1 MNMSKSRD
9 IQAKMPSPKVIFYAF
24 WLVTV
29 KVLNSYVAGKV
40 YMQKKENRMLNIFYG
55 DMKEAVYNTAAY
67 FKYDYEDDWIVDPF
81 VKKMIEDVDKS
92 SVLDSGVI
100 DSPVLGKIPPVG
112 LSGGVKTL
120 ILVKFEKDKIFNAST
135 CGDNC
140 AKWLLKIAETEDR
153 TINLHHLMDFGDEKF
168 TIHIANT
175 DQIVHSM
182 EELVSIAG
190 EFV

>member
-1 MNMSKSRD
+1 
-9 IQAKMPSPKVIFYAF
+9 
-24 WLVTV
+24 
-29 KVLNSYVAGKV
+29 
-40 YMQKKENRMLNIFYG
+40 MLNIFYG

-67 FKYDYEDDWIVDPF
+67 FKYDYEDSWIIDPF
-81 VKKMIEDVDKS
+81 VKEMILDVDQS
-92 SVLDSGVI
+92 VVLDSGVI
-100 DSPVLGKIPPVG
+100 DSPVLGKIPPTG

-120 ILVKFEKDKIFNAST
+120 ILVKFDEDKIFNAST

-140 AKWLLKIAETEDR
+140 AKWLLKIAEEEDR
-153 TINLHHLMDFGDEKF
+153 TVNLHHLMNFGDEAF
-168 TIHIANT
+168 EIRILNT